1 MTKLPP
7 AGCCPPNAT
16 ISISPAE
23 GAGTRSGNTSANAE
37 MIEPAMRLMVEVRAF
52 TGAGSRGLTRLP
64 SGKCNEIGRK
74 QPALVGIAGSVS
86 ARIAKHAAAS
96 EPDGTQFIG
105 PRT

>member
-1 MTKLPP
+1 M
-7 AGCCPPNAT
+7 
-16 ISISPAE
+16 
-23 GAGTRSGNTSANAE
+23 RSGRTAARAE
-37 MIEPAMRLMVEVRAF
+37 MIEPVIRLIVEVRAF

-74 QPALVGIAGSVS
+74 HPAFVGIAGSVS

-96 EPDGTQFIG
+96 DPDGTQFIG

>member
-1 MTKLPP
+1 
-7 AGCCPPNAT
+7 
-16 ISISPAE
+16 
-23 GAGTRSGNTSANAE
+23 
-37 MIEPAMRLMVEVRAF
+37 MIEPVIRLIVEVRAF

-64 SGKCNEIGRK
+64 SGRCNEIGRK